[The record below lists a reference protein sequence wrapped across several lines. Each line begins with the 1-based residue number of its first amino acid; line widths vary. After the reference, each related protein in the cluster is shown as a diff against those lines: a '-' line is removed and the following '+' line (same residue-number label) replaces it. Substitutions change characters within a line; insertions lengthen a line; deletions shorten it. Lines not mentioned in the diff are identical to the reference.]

1 MARVVVSLLAQADT
15 DYIATNLTDKAGHRV
30 AAKYT
35 ASFEALYER
44 LAAHPGSGAPRT
56 SIGRHVRIGI
66 ASPYIVIYEHDKAS
80 DTVTIFRIVHGRRRI
95 TGKMLMTGDNHP

>member
-15 DYIATNLTDKAGHRV
+15 AAIVIDLTDKAGHRV
-30 AAKYT
+30 AVEYA

-44 LAAHPGSGAPRT
+44 LAAYPDSGAPRPA
-56 SIGRHVRIGI
+56 IGRHVRIGI
-66 ASPYIVIYEHDKAS
+66 VSPYIVIYEPDSAS

-95 TGKMLMTGDNHP
+95 TGKLLRGA